1 MEPILELR
9 DIYFKYPSSKNYVLK
24 GLNFKIEQNQRIGII
39 GANGEGKTT
48 FLHLCVGLIMPQ
60 KGAIFFHGEKIK
72 SSKQFVELR
81 KEIGL
86 VFQNPDDQLF
96 SPTVLED
103 VAFGPLNLGLPPHKA
118 KQRAMWALEVVGL
131 SGMEDRITTK
141 LSGGEKKLL
150 SLATIIAMKPRV
162 LLLDEPTTG
171 LAPATRETIINLI
184 NDLQMDF
191 VIVSHDWD
199 FLYRTTNSLYVM
211 DKGRLIET
219 DRSVLHQHFHVHP
232 YGDVPHEHPEKKLA

>member
-1 MEPILELR
+1 MQPILELR
-9 DIYFKYPSSKNYVLK
+9 GIYFKYSSAEDYVLK
-24 GLNFKIEQNQRIGII
+24 GLDFKIEQNQRIGII

-48 FLHLCVGLIMPQ
+48 LLHLCVGLITPQ
-60 KGAIFFHGEKIK
+60 KGTIFFHGEQIK
-72 SSKQFVELR
+72 SSKQFAKLR

-103 VAFGPLNLGLPPHKA
+103 VAFGPLNLGLSPDKA

-184 NDLQMDF
+184 NDLPMDF

>member
-1 MEPILELR
+1 MPPILELR
-9 DIYFKYPSSKNYVLK
+9 DIYFKYSSLEHYVLK
-24 GLNFKIEQNQRIGII
+24 GLNFKIEENQRIGII

-48 FLHLCVGLIMPQ
+48 LLHLCVGLIMPQ
-60 KGAIFFHGEKIK
+60 KGDIFFHGEKIK
-72 SSKQFVELR
+72 SSKQFAELR

-103 VAFGPLNLGLPPHKA
+103 VAFGPLNLGLSPDKA
-118 KQRAMWALEVVGL
+118 KQRARWALEVVGL
-131 SGMEDRITTK
+131 SGMENRITTK

-150 SLATIIAMKPRV
+150 SLATIIAMKPKV

-184 NDLQMDF
+184 NDLPMDF

-199 FLYRTTNSLYVM
+199 FLSRTTNSLYLM
-211 DKGRLIET
+211 EKGRLIET
-219 DRSVLHQHFHVHP
+219 DKSILHQHFHVHP
-232 YGDVPHEHPEKKLA
+232 YGHVPHEHPEKKLA

>member
-1 MEPILELR
+1 MQPILELR
-9 DIYFKYPSSKNYVLK
+9 DIYFKYSSSEDYVLK
-24 GLNFKIEQNQRIGII
+24 GLDFKIEQNQRIGII

-48 FLHLCVGLIMPQ
+48 FLHLCVGLITPQ

-103 VAFGPLNLGLPPHKA
+103 VAFGPLNLGPSPDKA

-184 NDLQMDF
+184 NDLPMDF

-232 YGDVPHEHPEKKLA
+232 YGHVPHEHPEKKLA

>member
-1 MEPILELR
+1 MQPILELR
-9 DIYFKYPSSKNYVLK
+9 GIYFKYSSAEDYVLK
-24 GLNFKIEQNQRIGII
+24 GLDFKIEQNQRIGII

-48 FLHLCVGLIMPQ
+48 LLHLCVGLITPQ
-60 KGAIFFHGEKIK
+60 KGDIFFHGEQIK
-72 SSKQFVELR
+72 SSKQFTKLR

-103 VAFGPLNLGLPPHKA
+103 VAFGPLNLGLSPDRA

-184 NDLQMDF
+184 NDLPMDF

-199 FLYRTTNSLYVM
+199 FLYRTTNSLYLM
-211 DKGRLIET
+211 EKGRLIET
-219 DRSVLHQHFHVHP
+219 DRSILHQHFHVHP